1 MTDPT
6 LAPRALAW
14 LEQQLEELGSLRNA
28 GRRAPAFKLWRQ
40 NTLTV
45 VQRIWPN
52 EPKRSER
59 FRRIPFSPPTAKA
72 DERAVREHHERGCG
86 EAAAYLRALISE
98 VRLVGVTDSGAAA
111 AAGPSSPS
119 ASGDPGAGRGTAATP
134 AAAAPAARSHDPG
147 AEDLLSRS
155 PVFARRAPAPPP
167 RRQAPP
173 LSVSPAAAEFHKLA
187 AELEALGLPAPQ
199 REPARRL
206 FHELA
211 GRCDGGGPSWELVQE
226 ALRVASASPA
236 LARRAL
242 PLLLPFIEAAA

>member
-59 FRRIPFSPPTAKA
+59 FRRIPFSAPAAKA
-72 DERAVREHHERGCG
+72 DDRAVREHYERGCG

-98 VRLVGVTDSGAAA
+98 VRMVGVTDSGPA
-111 AAGPSSPS
+111 AAGPSPAP
-119 ASGDPGAGRGTAATP
+119 ASRDPEAARGTAAPSAEQVP
-134 AAAAPAARSHDPG
+134 AAPPHDPG
-147 AEDLLSRS
+147 ADDLLGRS

-167 RRQAPP
+167 RRHARPRSALP
-173 LSVSPAAAEFHKLA
+173 SAAEFRRLA
-187 AELEALGLPAPQ
+187 DGLGRLDLPASQ
-199 REPARRL
+199 EEAAYRL
-206 FHELA
+206 FTELA
-211 GRCDGGGPSWELVQE
+211 ERCDAGAPPWEMVQE

-236 LARRAL
+236 LARSAV

>member
-28 GRRAPAFKLWRQ
+28 GRRAPAFKMWRQ

-72 DERAVREHHERGCG
+72 DERAVREHYERGCG

-111 AAGPSSPS
+111 AGPPS
-119 ASGDPGAGRGTAATP
+119 APASRDPGAARGTAAPSAEHVP
-134 AAAAPAARSHDPG
+134 AAPSHDPG
-147 AEDLLSRS
+147 AEDLLGRS

-167 RRQAPP
+167 RRHAAPR
-173 LSVSPAAAEFHKLA
+173 SASPVAAEFRALA
-187 AELEALGLPAPQ
+187 DELEALGLPAPQ
-199 REPARRL
+199 REHARRL
-206 FHELA
+206 FVEVA
-211 GRCDGGGPSWELVQE
+211 ERCDAGAPPWEIVQE
-226 ALRVASASPA
+226 ALRMASASPA
-236 LARRAL
+236 LARRAV